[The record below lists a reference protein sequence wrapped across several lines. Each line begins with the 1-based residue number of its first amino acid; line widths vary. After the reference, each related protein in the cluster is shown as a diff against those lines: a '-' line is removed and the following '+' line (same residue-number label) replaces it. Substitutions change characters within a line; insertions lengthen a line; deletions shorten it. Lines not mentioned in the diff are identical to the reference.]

1 MSARST
7 SMNRRQFVATSAAA
21 VAGALTVAGATSALA
36 DEAAPSAAAEEQA
49 GSEEAS
55 AEEGGSAAGAGAPP
69 RPQFEQKPGTNGDL
83 SFLGEKPQVSEADCV
98 ETITADVVIVGGGHA
113 GIQCAKS
120 AAEAGLSVAVIE
132 QLTADENGDYYLR
145 GQDVGHFNS
154 QWLIDQGF
162 GPYDTEE
169 IVQEFAKRSGYCVNM
184 DILRS
189 YVENSGAMFDAM
201 VALVPEDSTILDAD
215 QCNVQQCYA
224 NEYPYV
230 RGGYKTWAGTAQFRG
245 GILTEEIPFAQN
257 SRLPEFEM
265 LAKHHA
271 EELGAVWYLGHKAVV
286 LEQEQEGAQV
296 TGVFATNG
304 DGEYVKFAANKAV
317 VLAAGDFGGD
327 GVMAWHLCEEV
338 RSMAMLNGVTEE
350 DAAERCASTMGNTG
364 TGHKLGLWAGGYLDP
379 YYRASMAGGGAGGP
393 LGSSP
398 LIYVNAH
405 GKRFM
410 NECQPVAMQALFRR
424 TTLPEYTIWDANW
437 EEFVKL
443 CGVDHG
449 SPDYGVPEYMEQVRE
464 DMAKVLDAGAEG
476 YGVRSTCYT
485 EREGS
490 KNICYASETL
500 EGLADLIGFEGEGK
514 QNFLDTIATYN
525 QMCADGRDTLF
536 GRDADTMIPLDT
548 PPYYYFCTDS
558 CPSGNTGLTSLS
570 GLMTD
575 EHMNVLSVSD
585 KAPIPGLYAAGN
597 CLGGRYAINY
607 ATPCAGNSIGMA
619 MTNGYVLGKYLGE
632 L

>member
-1 MSARST
+1 MTARST
-7 SMNRRQFVATSAAA
+7 TMNRRQFVATSAAA
-21 VAGALTVAGATSALA
+21 MGAVLTTGSAAAVRA
-36 DEAAPSAAAEEQA
+36 DEAPADSAD
-49 GSEEAS
+49 SEEA
-55 AEEGGSAAGAGAPP
+55 ADAQGADAGASADGAPP
-69 RPQFEQKPGTNGDL
+69 KPQFEQRPGTNGDL
-83 SFLGEKPQVSEADCV
+83 SFLGEKPSYTEADASATY
-98 ETITADVVIVGGGHA
+98 EADIVIVGGGHA

-120 AAEAGLSVAVIE
+120 AIEGGASVAVIE
-132 QLTADENGDYYLR
+132 QWAGDENGDYYMR

-201 VALVPEDSTILDAD
+201 VALVPDDSTILDAD
-215 QCNVQQCYA
+215 QCNVQQCFA

-271 EELGAVWYLGHKAVV
+271 EELGATWYLGHTAVV
-286 LEQEQEGAQV
+286 LEQQAEGEPV
-296 TGVFATNG
+296 TGVFATNP
-304 DGEYVKFAANKAV
+304 DGKLVLFRAKKAV

-327 GVMAWHLCEEV
+327 GVMAYHICEEV
-338 RSMAMLNGVTEE
+338 RAMALLNGVTEK
-350 DAAERCASTMGNTG
+350 DAAERCSSTMGNPG
-364 TGHKLGLWAGGYLDP
+364 TGHKMGLWAGGYLDP

-398 LIYVNAH
+398 LVYVNAH

-424 TTLPEYTIWDANW
+424 TTLPEYSIWDANW

-449 SPDYGVPEYMEQVRE
+449 SPDYGVPEYIEQVRE

-500 EGLADLIGFEGEGK
+500 EGLADMIGFEGEDK
-514 QNFLDTIATYN
+514 QNFLDTIAEYN

-548 PPYYYFCTDS
+548 PPFYYFCTDS

-619 MTNGYVLGKYLGE
+619 MTNGYVLGKYLSE

>member
-1 MSARST
+1 MEL
-7 SMNRRQFVATSAAA
+7 NRRQFVS
-21 VAGALTVAGATSALA
+21 AGALGAVAALGSASISLA
-36 DEAAPSAAAEEQA
+36 DE
-49 GSEEAS
+49 
-55 AEEGGSAAGAGAPP
+55 AGAPP
-69 RPQFEQKPGTNGDL
+69 RPQFEAKPGTTGDL
-83 SFLGEKPQVSEADCV
+83 GFLGEKPSCSAADAVEVHEAD
-98 ETITADVVIVGGGHA
+98 IVIVGGGHA

-120 AAEAGLSVAVIE
+120 AAEGGASVAVIE
-132 QLTADENGDYYLR
+132 RLYDDEDGTYYMR

-162 GPYDTEE
+162 GPYNTEE

-184 DILRS
+184 DLLRS

-201 VALVPEDSTILDAD
+201 VALVPADSTILDPD
-215 QCNVQQCYA
+215 QINVQQCYA
-224 NEYPYV
+224 NTYPYV

-271 EELGAVWYLGHKAVV
+271 EELGARWFCGHTALV
-286 LEQEQEGAQV
+286 LEQQEAGAPV
-296 TGVFATNG
+296 TGVFAADP
-304 DGEYVKFAANKAV
+304 DGNLVLFKAKKAV

-327 GVMAWHLCEEV
+327 GVMAFNLCEEV
-338 RSMAMLNGVTEE
+338 RGMALLNGVTEQ
-350 DAAERCASTMGNTG
+350 DAADRCSSFFGNPG
-364 TGHKLGLWAGGYLDP
+364 TGHKMGLWAGGYLDP
-379 YYRASMAGGGAGGP
+379 YFRASMAGGGAGGP

-398 LIYVNAH
+398 LVYVNAQ

-410 NECQPVAMQALFRR
+410 NECQPVSMQALFRR
-424 TTLPEYTIWDANW
+424 TTLPAYTIWDANW
-437 EEFVKL
+437 EKFVQL

-449 SPDYGVPEYMEQVRE
+449 SPDYGVPEYLEQVRE
-464 DMAKVLDAGAEG
+464 DMAKVLDAGTAG
-476 YGVRSTCYT
+476 YPVRSTCYT

-490 KNICYASETL
+490 KNVCYASETL
-500 EGLADLIGFEGEGK
+500 EDLADLMGFEGEVK
-514 QNFLDTIATYN
+514 QTFLQTIADYN
-525 QMCADGRDTLF
+525 AMCAEGRDTLF
-536 GRDADTMIPLDT
+536 DRDAETMIPLDT
-548 PPYYYFCTDS
+548 PPYYFFCTDS
-558 CPSGNTGLTSLS
+558 CPSGNTGLTSLA

-575 EHMNVLSVSD
+575 EHMNVLNVAD
-585 KAPIPGLYAAGN
+585 KTPIENLYAAGN

-619 MTNGYVLGKYLGE
+619 MTNGFVLGSYLAE

>member
-1 MSARST
+1 MDT
-7 SMNRRQFVATSAAA
+7 TMNRRQFVAAGTAAALAGAA
-21 VAGALTVAGATSALA
+21 VALPALA
-36 DEAAPSAAAEEQA
+36 NETAAPSSASDAK
-49 GSEEAS
+49 EAS
-55 AEEGGSAAGAGAPP
+55 EAPAAGAGAPP
-69 RPQFEQKPGTNGDL
+69 KPQFEQKPGTNGDL
-83 SFLGEKPQVSEADCV
+83 SFLGEKPVVSDDECV
-98 ETITADVVIVGGGHA
+98 DVISADVVIVGGGHA

-132 QLTADENGDYYLR
+132 RLGADENGDYYLR

-162 GPYDTEE
+162 GPYDVEE
-169 IVQEFAKRSGYCVNM
+169 VVQEFAKRSGYCINM
-184 DILRS
+184 DLLRS
-189 YVENSGAMFDAM
+189 YVENSGPMFDAM

-215 QCNVQQCYA
+215 QCNVQQCFA
-224 NEYPYV
+224 NTYPYV

-245 GILTEEIPFAQN
+245 GILTEEVPFAQN

-271 EELGAVWYLGHKAVV
+271 EGLGATWYQGHTAVV
-286 LEQEQEGAQV
+286 LEQESEGAEV
-296 TGVFATNG
+296 TGVYATNE
-304 DGEYVKFAANKAV
+304 DGAYVKFEAKKAV

-327 GVMAWHLCEEV
+327 GVLAWHFCEEV
-338 RSMAMLNGVTEE
+338 RSMALLNGVTEA
-350 DAAERCASTMGNTG
+350 DAAERCSSTMGNPG
-364 TGHKLGLWAGGYLDP
+364 TGHRLGLWAGGYLDP

-398 LIYVNAH
+398 LVYVNAQ

-424 TTLPEYTIWDANW
+424 TQLPEYSIWDANW

-443 CGVDHG
+443 SGVDHG
-449 SPDYGVPEYMEQVRE
+449 SPDYGVPEYLEQVRE
-464 DMAKVLDAGAEG
+464 DMGKVLDAGADG
-476 YGVRSTCYT
+476 FGVRSTCYT

-490 KNICYASETL
+490 KNICYAAETL
-500 EGLADLIGFEGEGK
+500 DELADMIGFEGETK
-514 QNFLDTIATYN
+514 QTFLDTMAEYN
-525 QMCADGRDTLF
+525 QMCADGRDALF
-536 GRDADTMIPLDT
+536 GRDTETMIPIDT
-548 PPYYYFCTDS
+548 PPFYYFCTDS

-575 EHMNVLSVSD
+575 EHMNVLSVTD
-585 KAPIPGLYAAGN
+585 KKPIKGLYAAGN

-607 ATPCAGNSIGMA
+607 ATPCSGNSIGMA
-619 MTNGYVLGKYLGE
+619 MTNGFVLGSYLATI
-632 L
+632 